1 VAGEHNPPTAKFLHR
16 RKIKRDRWLRLLATD
31 EGAPRSKFC
40 KANPGDYS
48 WLVLYDKKWLYRHL
62 PPRQTG
68 RGPGFR
74 TDWNEQDKIISQQVR
89 KEAERIRRM
98 PGELTRASKTLIT
111 KNLGK
116 LNLVIK
122 RGHLIPLTLQALSE
136 ASETIEEF
144 AIRRIR
150 REAESLREQ
159 GISVPAWKLQSR
171 AMVTNEVAN
180 RPVVREALESV
191 ANALPS

>member
-1 VAGEHNPPTAKFLHR
+1 LASNEGVPRTKFREANTA
-16 RKIKRDRWLRLLATD
+16 
-31 EGAPRSKFC
+31 
-40 KANPGDYS
+40 DYS
-48 WLVLYDKKWLYRHL
+48 WLLLYDKKWLDRHL
-62 PPRQTG
+62 PPLRTG
-68 RGPGFR
+68 HGPGFR

-98 PGELTRASKTLIT
+98 PGELTRASKTRIA

-116 LNLVIK
+116 LPVVIK
-122 RGHLIPLTLQALSE
+122 RGHLIPLTIQALSE

-171 AMVTNEVAN
+171 AMVTNKVAN
-180 RPVVREALESV
+180 RPVVREALESF